1 MYTRGQPTGCGPP
14 GRKYDMGLAVPSHR
28 IVPILPKVT
37 THGTEQE
44 FIKNLVRKPERRRP
58 LGRPQLRWEYYKS

>member
-1 MYTRGQPTGCGPP
+1 
-14 GRKYDMGLAVPSHR
+14 MGLAVPSHR